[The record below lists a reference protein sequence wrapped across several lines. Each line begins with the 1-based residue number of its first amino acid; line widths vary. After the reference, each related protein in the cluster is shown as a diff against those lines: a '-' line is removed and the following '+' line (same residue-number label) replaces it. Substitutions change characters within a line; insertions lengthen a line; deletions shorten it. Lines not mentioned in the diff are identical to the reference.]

1 MRKTLLASLVILLGG
16 LLATVV
22 ALRVLHPQPAG
33 APVTVTADAPTRTP
47 GATPKSATA
56 KPAASAIDRQD
67 DRTLAAPVWAVDKE
81 ASRLTFR
88 GTMDGAPFDGV
99 FKTWDAQ
106 IAFDPH
112 NLKASRAT
120 ITVETASALTGQ
132 PIKDQALPNAEWL
145 STTAFPTATL
155 VTHQITQTGP
165 GRYQASVDV
174 HIRGVA
180 WRTTVP
186 FTVNIAHDS
195 GRMQATLDVDRRTFG
210 IGEGPF
216 KSPPPVAPLVQVSM
230 RMVAKRS
237 K

>member
-22 ALRVLHPQPAG
+22 ALRALHARPAG
-33 APVTVTADAPTRTP
+33 APTLSAANTPAPAPDAPR
-47 GATPKSATA
+47 KSLAA
-56 KPAASAIDRQD
+56 KPPAAIARQD
-67 DRTLAAPVWAVDKE
+67 SRTLAAPVWAVDKE

-99 FKTWDAQ
+99 FRTWDAQ
-106 IAFDPH
+106 IAFDPR

-155 VTHQITQTGP
+155 VTRQITQIGP
-165 GRYQASVDV
+165 GRYQAIADI

-186 FTVNIAHDS
+186 FTVAIGHDS
-195 GRMQATLDVDRRTFG
+195 GRMQATLNLDRRTFG

-230 RMVAKRS
+230 RMVAKRIR
-237 K
+237 